1 MYTIALNTF
10 REILRSRFFSI
21 TCFFGVVMLFGIIF
35 FNILSL
41 NQSQFIVPDFGLSF
55 MEVTGLLIILFL
67 GNRLLSREFEEK
79 TIYLTLLRPI
89 SRGKIIFGKFFG
101 FAAILLILVLIL
113 STILMGL
120 MIFFEVPVTLIFGL
134 AILGIFLKWLSLLV
148 IILFFSIF
156 LSGGIATFGTLAV
169 YIVAHSG
176 YALLEYAT
184 THEQTVMAS
193 VSRGILF
200 FFPNFQALNFKE
212 LIHFSFVPSIHTV
225 LVFAFAIGYIV
236 ILLGTSYYI
245 FSKKSFDN
253 I

>member
-1 MYTIALNTF
+1 
-10 REILRSRFFSI
+10 
-21 TCFFGVVMLFGIIF
+21 
-35 FNILSL
+35 
-41 NQSQFIVPDFGLSF
+41 
-55 MEVTGLLIILFL
+55 
-67 GNRLLSREFEEK
+67 
-79 TIYLTLLRPI
+79 
-89 SRGKIIFGKFFG
+89 
-101 FAAILLILVLIL
+101 
-113 STILMGL
+113 MGL
-120 MIFFEVPVTLIFGL
+120 MIFFEVPVTLIFGF

-184 THEQTVMAS
+184 THEQAVMAN

-212 LIHFSFVPSIHTV
+212 LIHFSFVPSIHTA

>member
-21 TCFFGVVMLFGIIF
+21 TCFFGIVMLLGIIF

-41 NQSQFIVPDFGLSF
+41 DQSAFIVPDFGLSF
-55 MEVTGLLIILFL
+55 MEITGLLIILFL

-79 TIYLTLLRPI
+79 TIYLTLSRPI

-101 FAAILLILVLIL
+101 FAAILVILIAFLSAILI
-113 STILMGL
+113 GL
-120 MIFFEVPVTLIFGL
+120 MIFFKVPLTMIFGL
-134 AILGIFLKWLSLLV
+134 AIVGIFFKWLSLLAV
-148 IILFFSIF
+148 ILFFSIF

-193 VSRGILF
+193 VGRGILF

-212 LIHFSFVPSIHTV
+212 LIHLPFVPSIHTAI
-225 LVFAFAIGYIV
+225 VFALSTGYIA
-236 ILLGTSYYI
+236 ILLGVSYYI

>member
-1 MYTIALNTF
+1 M
-10 REILRSRFFSI
+10 
-21 TCFFGVVMLFGIIF
+21 
-35 FNILSL
+35 
-41 NQSQFIVPDFGLSF
+41 
-55 MEVTGLLIILFL
+55 
-67 GNRLLSREFEEK
+67 
-79 TIYLTLLRPI
+79 
-89 SRGKIIFGKFFG
+89 
-101 FAAILLILVLIL
+101 
-113 STILMGL
+113 
-120 MIFFEVPVTLIFGL
+120 
-134 AILGIFLKWLSLLV
+134 V

-193 VSRGILF
+193 VGRGILF

-225 LVFAFAIGYIV
+225 LVFTFAIGYIV